1 MLDLV
6 SDVLITDD
14 EETEIMSWQ
23 NIFGMTKEQIEE
35 ITNPV
40 LQEVLNAKMNE
51 FTEDE
56 RISPEEEQSIV
67 ELAKN
72 LRATLNVT
80 PETQNQIDSMKALWN
95 IENGDLPPLEVEII
109 LQKSEFCVFTK
120 AVDYLEKRK
129 ITTGYN
135 YGGPSFRLKIAKGI
149 YYRAGNVRGSR
160 QTEDILTKIDSGR
173 FYITNKRVLFY
184 GTLGN
189 KTIRYNQIIDFEVYS
204 DGLRISKATGK
215 DAVFSFDNET
225 QLAGAYLARCI
236 SENS

>member
-1 MLDLV
+1 
-6 SDVLITDD
+6 
-14 EETEIMSWQ
+14 
-23 NIFGMTKEQIEE
+23 GMTKEQIED

-40 LQEVLNAKMNE
+40 LQEVLNLKVQE
-51 FTEDE
+51 ITEDE

-95 IENGDLPPLEVEII
+95 IENGDLSHLEVSII

-120 AVDYLEKRK
+120 TVDYLEKRK
-129 ITTGYN
+129 VTTGYN
-135 YGGPSFRLKIAKGI
+135 YGGPTFRVKIAKGV

-160 QTEDILTKIDSGR
+160 QTEDVLTKIDSGS
-173 FYITNKRVLFY
+173 FFITNKRILFY
-184 GTLGN
+184 GSLGN

-204 DGLRISKATGK
+204 DGLRISKATGR
-215 DAVFSFDNET
+215 DAVFSFDEDT

-236 SENS
+236 SESE